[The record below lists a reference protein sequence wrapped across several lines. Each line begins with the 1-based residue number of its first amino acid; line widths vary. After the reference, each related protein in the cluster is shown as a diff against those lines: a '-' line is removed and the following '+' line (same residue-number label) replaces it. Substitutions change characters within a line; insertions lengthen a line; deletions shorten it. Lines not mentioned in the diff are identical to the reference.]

1 MLEKSTGPHLAL
13 LSHRSTGLSWCNLS
27 PAQLLMGRRIRSTVP
42 EISKNF
48 LQDWA
53 YVSQKILRPR
63 KTIQSVAGEVP

>member
-27 PAQLLMGRRIRSTVP
+27 SAQLLMGQRIRSIVP

-53 YVSQKILRPR
+53 YASQKILRPR
-63 KTIQSVAGEVP
+63 KTAGEVP